1 MNYVKSE
8 DIKLYPC
15 SNRGGEHNPEAR
27 LGTEFN
33 ITKMNS
39 AIASRKSFVIEYK
52 DNYIEFSING
62 YYFRID
68 NISNYLPNT
77 DDLYANI
84 KIGDKGDDSYHLPN
98 LQPLIE
104 ETTYELDYTDETFV
118 GLSLT
123 SEPSSGC
130 ESLLLL
136 KKDSEDNWTVPLTSK
151 LYKSGEDILPD
162 ITANQNIGSKSLAFN
177 EIYAKTINADSLHG
191 TADKAKEF
199 NEEKSITL
207 SGHITGT
214 ISSTGKD
221 GWNIGTT
228 ISNNAVK
235 TAMISDSQVTTA
247 KINNSAVTTAKL
259 ANNSVT
265 EDKIAFGTITDD
277 SISNSANIDGNKV
290 KDASIDG
297 NKLMPNTIGPE
308 HLGDIITTSSSESNG
323 ISVSLTQG
331 TGNVGGLNITLS
343 CNKVDS
349 AGAADRLSNPKNFSI
364 TGDVSSQPMPFDGI
378 SDVGLSTAI
387 IKINGQSILGTTQPT
402 ENGYIDDGIFVS
414 ASGNQVKKAK
424 FADVAGEVTTI
435 KEKQIENK
443 HLNGAI
449 ITTNNIED
457 YAITF
462 NKIADNAII
471 TSKYKDNSITG
482 AKLAA
487 DISISTTGTITATSF
502 YATSDERLKENI
514 IDYKYHNSILDLPV
528 KQFNYKSDPTKTT
541 IGCIAQELQT
551 IYPEL
556 VETDK
561 DGYLKIAENKLV
573 YLLLEEVKLLKEEI
587 KQLKEGN

>member
-1 MNYVKSE
+1 MSYVKSG

-15 SNRGGEHNPEAR
+15 SNRGGEYNPEAR

-68 NISNYLPNT
+68 NISTYLPNT
-77 DDLYANI
+77 EELYANI

-98 LQPLIE
+98 LQSLIS
-104 ETTYELDYTDETFV
+104 ETNYELDHTDNTFV

-123 SEPSSGC
+123 DKPSSDC

-136 KKDSEDNWTVPLTSK
+136 KKYGDIWNVPLTSK

-162 ITANQNIGSKSLAFN
+162 TEDQNIGSESLKFN
-177 EIYAKTINADSLHG
+177 KIYANSLHG

-214 ISSTGKD
+214 VSSTGVN
-221 GWNIGTT
+221 GWTISTT
-228 ISNNAVK
+228 IPSDTVK
-235 TAMISDSQVTTA
+235 TAMISNSQVTTD
-247 KINNSAVTTAKL
+247 KINNLAVTTAKL
-259 ANNSVT
+259 ANDSVT

-277 SISNSANIDGNKV
+277 SISNSANIDGSKI

-297 NKLMPNTIGPE
+297 NKLMPNTIGSE
-308 HLGDIITTSSSESNG
+308 HLGDIITTGSSESNG

-331 TGNVGGLNITLS
+331 TRNVGGLNITLS
-343 CNKVDS
+343 CNKVNS
-349 AGAADRLSNPKNFSI
+349 AGTADKLLNTKNFSI
-364 TGDVSSQPMPFDGI
+364 TGDVNSQPMPFDGT
-378 SDVGLSTAI
+378 SDVRLYTTIS
-387 IKINGQSILGTTQPT
+387 KINGQNILGTKQPT

-414 ASGNQVKKAK
+414 ESSNQVKKAK
-424 FADVAGEVTTI
+424 FADTAGEVTTI

-457 YAITF
+457 EVITS
-462 NKIADNAII
+462 NKIADDAII
-471 TSKYKDNSITG
+471 TSKYKDHSITG

-487 DISISTTGTITATSF
+487 NISISTTGTITATSF

-541 IGCIAQELQT
+541 IGCIAQELQV